1 MFDLKPM
8 ETIAIEVLFAYL
20 FSTQKY
26 FRWNIVEV
34 PDKMPKK
41 IASSKHMVTQVN
53 RGKEASQDIGVREL
67 TVVTHNV
74 WVWTYSRFE

>member
-1 MFDLKPM
+1 
-8 ETIAIEVLFAYL
+8 
-20 FSTQKY
+20 
-26 FRWNIVEV
+26 
-34 PDKMPKK
+34 MPKK

-74 WVWTYSRFE
+74 